1 MLAATGVDAARS
13 SLVLGGASSVTMK
26 QKFEGP
32 VGQVAG
38 GNIINISPVLRPRV
52 IVKTGD
58 GVVDAK
64 QKAELKRLVG
74 EWVDARSRVRK
85 SRSTYGA
92 AWSAFNANFSI
103 NSYAELPMERFDEAC
118 SWLRRQLAII
128 NGMKSASKVLPDW
141 RPKAISAIKA
151 RCKNQLGDPDAY
163 KPYIQTRFGKSSLTE
178 LTDDE
183 LRKTKVYVMGKKA

>member
-1 MLAATGVDAARS
+1 MAL
-13 SLVLGGASSVTMK
+13 K
-26 QKFEGP
+26 QKFVGP
-32 VGQVAG
+32 VGQVVAG
-38 GNIINISPVLRPRV
+38 DVINISPVLRPRV

-85 SRSTYGA
+85 SQSTYAG
-92 AWSAFNANFSI
+92 AWSAFNANFAI

-118 SWLRRQLAII
+118 AWLRRQLAII
-128 NGMKSASKVLPDW
+128 NGMKSAPKVLPDW

-151 RCKNQLGDPDAY
+151 RCKNQLGDADAY

-183 LRKTKVYVMGKKA
+183 LQKTKVYVMGKKK